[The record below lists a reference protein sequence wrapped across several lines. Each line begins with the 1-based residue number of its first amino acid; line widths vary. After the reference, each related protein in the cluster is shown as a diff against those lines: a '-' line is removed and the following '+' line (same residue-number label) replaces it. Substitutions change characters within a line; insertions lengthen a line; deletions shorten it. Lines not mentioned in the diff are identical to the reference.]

1 MIKRLIQNTVI
12 STIAFGAAA
21 VLGLIVI
28 PVIIRTWGVT
38 EFGLIVITRLL
49 LPSGMMAVL
58 DFGLSEVATQVVARA
73 REHRDWDR
81 VGRQLSF
88 LTVISI
94 LLAVT
99 LSVSIWLGAPYLAVI
114 MKVDA
119 AHVDRFTDILHYTAL
134 ANLILVPALVW
145 EGTVKGF
152 ERYNL
157 LRLSEFT
164 STLTYVALTV
174 WASTASV
181 SFEIVAYIYLATLV
195 VRALAV
201 LIATITAL
209 TKKRAKFGAWTTPI
223 RRELSHRCLLLLQG
237 KLIGGITGP
246 IQPFV
251 VGLLF
256 GPTAVG
262 IYDALV
268 RLSRVSKIVV
278 GLLTSALLPVASR
291 LDERG
296 SLTTFQRLGEL
307 GLIMLPMFTLPPL
320 AAAAILSPEILQLW
334 IGPLLAPYAFWM
346 GLSFVIPICAQYLA
360 IGSVIFLTRTEI
372 QARLNLLMGLQL
384 LIWAVLSAATIT
396 VFAERALILGQ
407 AVGSLLVLPW
417 QIGTLRR
424 ALDLKRGRFL
434 KAVGTQAT
442 ILIIGSVLLWF
453 FASYIRVDS
462 LIELALVAGTFC
474 LASWVAQYVLVLDEK
489 HRAVFPAIGHL
500 MGLTSQKKH
509 RTLTGSTE

>member
-1 MIKRLIQNTVI
+1 MIKRLIQNTII
-12 STIAFGAAA
+12 STVAFGAAA
-21 VLGLIVI
+21 ILGLIVI

-58 DFGLSEVATQVVARA
+58 DLGLSEVATQVVARA
-73 REHRDWDR
+73 REHRDWNL

-88 LTVISI
+88 LTVLSI

-99 LSVSIWLGAPYLAVI
+99 LCGSIWFGAPYLALL

-119 AHVDRFTDILHYTAL
+119 AHVERFTDILHYTAL
-134 ANLILVPALVW
+134 ANLVLVPALVW

-157 LRLSEFT
+157 LRMSEFA
-164 STLTYVALTV
+164 STLVYVALTV
-174 WASTASV
+174 WASTASAP
-181 SFEIVAYIYLATLV
+181 FEVIAYIYLATLV
-195 VRALAV
+195 IRALAV
-201 LIATITAL
+201 LVATVTAL
-209 TKKRAKFGAWTTPI
+209 TKKSARFAAWTSEI
-223 RRELSHRCLLLLQG
+223 RRELLLRCLLLLQG
-237 KLIGGITGP
+237 KLIGGIAGP
-246 IQPFV
+246 IQPFA

-268 RLSRVSKIVV
+268 RLSRVSKVVV

-296 SLTTFQRLGEL
+296 STTTFQRLGEL

-320 AAAAILSPEILQLW
+320 AAAAILSPEIMQLW
-334 IGPLLAPYAFWM
+334 IGPLLAPYAVWM
-346 GLSFVIPICAQYLA
+346 GLSFVIPICTQYLV
-360 IGSVIFLTRTEI
+360 IGNVIFLTRVDI
-372 QARLNLLMGLQL
+372 QARLNLLLMLQL
-384 LIWAVLSAATIT
+384 LIWAVVSAATLGM
-396 VFAERALILGQ
+396 FAERALILGQ
-407 AVGSLLVLPW
+407 VAGSLAVLPW

-424 ALDLKRGRFL
+424 ALDLKLGSFL
-434 KAVGTQAT
+434 RAVGTQAI
-442 ILIIGSVLLWF
+442 ILIFVSILLWF
-453 FASYIRVDS
+453 LAGYIRVDS

-474 LASWVAQYVLVLDEK
+474 LISWVAQYFLVLEAR

-500 MGLTSQKKH
+500 MGLAPKSN
-509 RTLTGSTE
+509 